1 MLRIDQLSYW
11 EKQSYFE
18 SIDFVI
24 IGAGIVGLST
34 AIYLNERFQ
43 NAKILILERGYL
55 PSGASTKN
63 AGFACFGSPTELRD
77 DLEKMSEDKVW
88 ETVSLRYR
96 GLQRLFSL
104 VEENKINYTPCGSW
118 DLIQNSDPLLD
129 KSFISYLNEQ
139 TFRITGE
146 KEVYAEDKN
155 CLQISKFKG
164 FSSAYINRIE
174 GSINTELLIQELYK
188 TVISKNIRVLFGI
201 EANHIYNY
209 SSGVSLDTSIGEVSA
224 ANVFICTNGFAKQF
238 LDSED
243 IEPARAQVLIT
254 KPIQDL
260 KVQGTFHVDKGY
272 TYFRNIDNRILLG
285 GGRNLSFKEENST
298 QFENTAVIQNY
309 LTTLLRNKLVPH
321 QDVEIDYFWS
331 GIMGIGKEKGPIVKK
346 VNNNVYCG
354 VRMGGMGVAIGAE
367 VGYLLANKI

>member
-1 MLRIDQLSYW
+1 MI
-11 EKQSYFE
+11 F
-18 SIDFVI
+18 
-24 IGAGIVGLST
+24 
-34 AIYLNERFQ
+34 
-43 NAKILILERGYL
+43 
-55 PSGASTKN
+55 
-63 AGFACFGSPTELRD
+63 
-77 DLEKMSEDKVW
+77 
-88 ETVSLRYR
+88 
-96 GLQRLFSL
+96 
-104 VEENKINYTPCGSW
+104 
-118 DLIQNSDPLLD
+118 
-129 KSFISYLNEQ
+129 
-139 TFRITGE
+139 
-146 KEVYAEDKN
+146 
-155 CLQISKFKG
+155 SKFKG

-201 EANHIYNY
+201 EANHIHNY
-209 SSGVSLDTSIGEVSA
+209 YSGVSIDTSIGEVSA

>member
-77 DLEKMSEDKVW
+77 DLEKISEYKVW

-104 VEENKINYTPCGSW
+104 VEENRINYTPCGSW

-139 TFRITGE
+139 TFKITGE

-174 GSINTELLIQELYK
+174 GSVNTELLIQELYK

-201 EANHIYNY
+201 EANHIHNY
-209 SSGVSLDTSIGEVSA
+209 SSGVSLDTSIGEVRAS
-224 ANVFICTNGFAKQF
+224 NVFICTNGFAKQF

-331 GIMGIGKEKGPIVKK
+331 GIMGIGREKGPIVKK